1 MTPGSALV
9 LAGDLGGTKTTLG
22 VFSPERGPRDPLVST
37 RLVSEDHAGLAEMCE
52 AFLHDVGL
60 PVCHAVFGVA
70 GPVLGGRARITN
82 LPWDLEET
90 ALAERLG
97 LHRVTLLNDLVAM
110 AHGVP
115 ELDDAESLP
124 IIPGTADPAGP
135 IGILAPGTGLGMAWG
150 LRDDDGTLRAFPS
163 EGGHTA
169 FAPQGEL
176 QEGLLAFLRER
187 YGYVSNERVCS
198 GMGLP
203 NLYAWLRQTD
213 PEAEP
218 EWLATALAQAE
229 DPTPVIAQAAMERN
243 VALARRTLELFVV
256 ILGSLAGDLALTVM
270 STGGIW
276 IGGGI
281 APRILPLL
289 TDGAFREAFL
299 TKGRLR
305 RFVETVPVRLIQ
317 RADTPLVGAA
327 SRALADAPMH
337 A

>member
-1 MTPGSALV
+1 MTPSSALV

-22 VFSPERGPRDPLVST
+22 VFSAERGPRDPVATT
-37 RLVSEDHAGLAEMCE
+37 RLVSGDYPGLAEMCVG
-52 AFLHDVGL
+52 FLRDVNL

-70 GPVLGGRARITN
+70 GPVIGGKATITN
-82 LPWDLEET
+82 LSWDLAEPV
-90 ALAERLG
+90 LAKQLG

-115 ELDDAESLP
+115 ELTEAESVAV
-124 IIPGTADPAGP
+124 IPGTADPVGP

-150 LRDDDGTLRAFPS
+150 IRGDDGALRAFPS

-176 QEGLLAFLRER
+176 QVGLLGFLRER

-203 NLYAWLRQTD
+203 NLYAWLRRND

-218 EWLATALAQAE
+218 EWLAAALAQAE
-229 DPTPVIAQAAMERN
+229 DPTPVIAQAALERD
-243 VALARRTLELFVV
+243 VELARRTLELFAR
-256 ILGSLAGDLALTVM
+256 ILGSVAGDLALTVLA
-270 STGGIW
+270 TGGIW

-281 APRILPLL
+281 APRIVPLL
-289 TDGAFREAFL
+289 TDGAFREAFI
-299 TKGRLR
+299 TKGRLG
-305 RFVETVPVRLIQ
+305 RFVETVPVRLIL

-327 SRALADAPMH
+327 SRALADAPTL

>member
-1 MTPGSALV
+1 MTPGSAFV

-22 VFSPERGPRDPLVST
+22 VFSPERGPRDPVATT
-37 RLVSEDHAGLAEMCE
+37 RLVSGDHAGLAEMCKV
-52 AFLHDVGL
+52 FLRDLGV

-70 GPVLGGRARITN
+70 GPVIGGRAKITN

-90 ALAERLG
+90 TLAEQLG

-110 AHGVP
+110 AHGVA
-115 ELDDAESLP
+115 ELRESESVSIL
-124 IIPGTADPAGP
+124 PGTADPAGP
-135 IGILAPGTGLGMAWG
+135 IGIVAPGTGLGMAWG
-150 LRDDDGTLRAFPS
+150 IRGTGGALHAFPS

-176 QEGLLAFLRER
+176 QEGLLTFLRER

-203 NLYAWLRQTD
+203 NLYAWLRHTD

-218 EWLATALAQAE
+218 EWLAAALAEAE
-229 DPTPVIAQAAMERN
+229 DPAPVITQAALERD
-243 VALARRTLELFVV
+243 VALARRTLELFVS
-256 ILGSLAGDLALTVM
+256 ILGSLAGDLALMVLA
-270 STGGIW
+270 TGGIW

-281 APRILPLL
+281 APRIFPLL
-289 TDGAFREAFL
+289 TEGAFREAFL

-327 SRALADAPMH
+327 SRALADAPMP

>member
-22 VFSPERGPRDPLVST
+22 VFSPERGPRDPVATTRMVSG
-37 RLVSEDHAGLAEMCE
+37 DHPGLAEMCE
-52 AFLHDVGL
+52 AFLRDLGV

-70 GPVLGGRARITN
+70 GPVIGGRARITN
-82 LPWDLEET
+82 LSWDLEET

-115 ELDDAESLP
+115 ALTEAESVS
-124 IIPGTADPAGP
+124 IIPGAGDPAGP

-150 LRDDDGTLRAFPS
+150 IRGDDGALRAFPS
-163 EGGHTA
+163 EAGHTA

-176 QEGLLAFLRER
+176 QEGLLTFLRKQ

-203 NLYAWLRQTD
+203 NLYAWLRHTD

-218 EWLATALAQAE
+218 EWLAAALAQAE
-229 DPTPVIAQAAMERN
+229 DPAPVIAQAALERD
-243 VALARRTLELFVV
+243 VALARRTLELFVR
-256 ILGSLAGDLALTVM
+256 ILGSVAGDLALTVM
-270 STGGIW
+270 ATGGIW

-281 APRILPLL
+281 APRIVPLL
-289 TDGAFREAFL
+289 TDGAFREAFI
-299 TKGRLR
+299 TKGRLG

-327 SRALADAPMH
+327 SRALADAPTL